1 MGEETSRVIECRDCG
16 APLVQ
21 GVGIPVPDG
30 PCPSCGSTSRLIK
43 VGLGAKMSLT
53 SRMTAHKQAE
63 DGGAAGEAVRISGPG
78 ERSASADVSSLAT
91 AGYQIAGPSPR
102 GEEGRLETAQLL
114 VQKLGELG
122 EAWGDPEEIDDQDV
136 DCRAHG
142 DQGMLNVQVTRV
154 SHGDLWKALHLA
166 GTAAEQSSP
175 DGLADHLLQVARA
188 KALLPAVQLG
198 SLVLAIDARD
208 TPVFAM
214 AGVVNSFRDRH
225 REAAA
230 RLGFSSVWVVGPTLQ
245 LVARLDA

>member
-1 MGEETSRVIECRDCG
+1 MKPAAYDRAVPRDRALQFGPSSCTVIAGPNNASKRLRAGCPSAIGVLGRDRGHTATMGEETSRVIECRDCG

-102 GEEGRLETAQLL
+102 SEEHTSELQSHVNLVCRLLL
-114 VQKLGELG
+114 EK
-122 EAWGDPEEIDDQDV
+122 
-136 DCRAHG
+136 
-142 DQGMLNVQVTRV
+142 
-154 SHGDLWKALHLA
+154 
-166 GTAAEQSSP
+166 
-175 DGLADHLLQVARA
+175 
-188 KALLPAVQLG
+188 
-198 SLVLAIDARD
+198 
-208 TPVFAM
+208 
-214 AGVVNSFRDRH
+214 
-225 REAAA
+225 
-230 RLGFSSVWVVGPTLQ
+230 
-245 LVARLDA
+245 

>member
-91 AGYQIAGPSPR
+91 AGYQIAGPSLR

-142 DQGMLNVQVTRV
+142 DQRMLNVQVTRV
-154 SHGDLWKALHLA
+154 PHGDRWKTLHHA
-166 GTAAEQSSP
+166 ATAAGESIDPMDSP
-175 DGLADHLLQVARA
+175 TT
-188 KALLPAVQLG
+188 
-198 SLVLAIDARD
+198 S
-208 TPVFAM
+208 
-214 AGVVNSFRDRH
+214 
-225 REAAA
+225 
-230 RLGFSSVWVVGPTLQ
+230 
-245 LVARLDA
+245 